1 MQDMN
6 ILVVDDKE
14 LNRNELI
21 TGLINHGFGRK
32 NVIGVETG
40 EEAVEKVKES
50 PDFFDVAVVDHI
62 LKNGGGKMDGI
73 ETTEMISDYSRKIFP
88 IIFTNISSDNPET
101 IAYHRARAYEAGAYR
116 YMYRSGSKEDVSIVT
131 DFIFEIKQLSQ
142 LRERVRKYYEA
153 QHDVPSLLTQ
163 LDIMVALIDRGYK
176 VWYLNPANQK
186 FQKIYY
192 LPRKP
197 CSMAFRGYETMCP
210 CTGCI
215 VAQTLQD
222 GMNHECVYLRPVEGY
237 GGRLKWIYAWT
248 QPMPD
253 EKGEPILLDDGKPI
267 AVLESCQDLTNSV
280 RLKTM
285 PMKERLSI
293 IARAL
298 NEREDGFDRVRIYQA
313 DARGETLN
321 LIANA
326 GYPKKIESAVIEISD
341 FPSVNKSIRHFRMT
355 DEGFFHEKIDNV
367 DPIFP
372 EEKMEKLIQWPLM
385 KGKRL
390 KGLISVS
397 ESGYGRPCTEDGIDI
412 LRDYSE
418 EALKAFELKEE
429 EPKAHEVENKIFA
442 LDNLLIQKQTPE
454 DTLQTLVDEVFRL
467 TGSDNVFI
475 HYRDENKAR
484 LLPIGKGSYME
495 NAPMEILFS
504 NRNRIIPWVR
514 AIVTGREEI
523 KSNAKNDSEVRK
535 FMEILPEESRKA
547 LKDMGSYFIEP
558 LIFQNRCIGSL
569 TLFKNKIDHYDE
581 EKIKIAREIAERMG
595 LALHDY
601 LVNLDRMRKDYA
613 LESSI
618 NAIAFA
624 DLNDELNYINASF
637 LKMWGYDDENEVLGK
652 PIVKLWKDEGKTS
665 NILEKLHNG
674 KSWTGE
680 LAALKKD
687 GSTFDAHLAANPVK
701 DSTGKPIGIMASFI
715 DITERK
721 RLEKVRESFYQISE
735 KASSA
740 QNLDDLYQIIYN
752 IVKSLIPVDNFFIA
766 LHNERNGSIS
776 FPFYIDKHDGS
787 PPSMKPKKTM
797 TEYVIRTGKPKLASA
812 KDYKELERKGEID
825 RFEIP
830 TVYWLSVPLKTTDDK
845 KIGVLT
851 VQIYEKG
858 QRYTEEDKDML
869 EFVSTQIAMAIE
881 RKREEQRKAAMLQEI
896 HHRVK
901 NNFNFISSLLDL
913 QARQIKDQS
922 VKEQFKLAQDRIIL
936 MAMVHEKLYQS
947 ENLSEIDF
955 TRYVEDLVESLFR
968 SYAIDKNKISKK
980 LKIEN
985 ISIGIDK
992 AIPCGLIINELCT
1005 NSLKHAFPPGRK
1017 KTDDRKDEIV
1027 IELFPKDDSTIMLTV
1042 RDNGVGLPYDLDFF
1056 DTPSLGLR
1064 LVRLLSKQ
1072 IQGTIELDI
1081 SSGTAVVIKFKL

>member
-1 MQDMN
+1 MQDMK

-21 TGLINHGFGRK
+21 SGLIDHGFGKK
-32 NVIGVETG
+32 NVIGVKTG
-40 EEAVEKVKES
+40 EEAVEKVKVK
-50 PDFFDVAVVDHI
+50 PDFFDVAVVDHV

-73 ETTEMISDYSRKIFP
+73 DTTKKISAYSRKIFP
-88 IIFTNISSDNPET
+88 IIFTNIPSDNPAT

-116 YMYRSGSKEDVSIVT
+116 YLYRSGSKEDVSIVT

-142 LRERVRKYYEA
+142 LRDRVRKYYDA

-186 FQKIYY
+186 FQKIYD

-197 CSMAFRGYETMCP
+197 CSLAFRGYKTMCP
-210 CTGCI
+210 CIGCI

-222 GMNHECVYLRPVEGY
+222 GMNHECVYLRPVKGF

-285 PMKERLSI
+285 PMKKRLSI

-313 DARGETLN
+313 DAKGETLN

-355 DEGFFHEKIDNV
+355 DEGFFHEKIDNG

-372 EEKMEKLIQWPLM
+372 EEKMEKFIQWPLM
-385 KGKRL
+385 KGERL

-397 ESGYGRPCTEDGIDI
+397 ESVNGRPCTEDGIDI
-412 LRDYSE
+412 LRDYAE

-429 EPKAHEVENKIFA
+429 ELKAREVEKKIFV

-454 DTLQTLVDEVFRL
+454 DTLQTLVDEAFRL
-467 TGSDNVFI
+467 TGSDHVFI

-484 LLPIGKGSYME
+484 LLPIGKGSYIK
-495 NAPMEILFS
+495 NAPLEIPFS
-504 NRNRIIPWVR
+504 NRSRIIPSIR
-514 AIVTGREEI
+514 AIVTGQEEI
-523 KSNAKNDSEVRK
+523 KRNAKNDPDVRK
-535 FMEILPEESRKA
+535 FMEILPEKSRKA
-547 LKDMGSYFIEP
+547 LKDMGSYCTEP

-569 TLFKNKIDHYDE
+569 ALFKNNINHYDE
-581 EKIKIAREIAERMG
+581 EKIKIAGEIAERMG

-652 PIVKLWKDEGKTS
+652 PIAKLWKNEEQTS

-674 KSWTGE
+674 EGWTGE

-687 GSTFDAHLAANPVK
+687 GSTFDAHLAANSVK
-701 DSTGKPIGIMASFI
+701 DSTGKPIGTMVSFI
-715 DITERK
+715 DITKRK
-721 RLEKVRESFYQISE
+721 RLEKVRESIYQISE

-740 QNLDDLYQIIYN
+740 QNLDDLYQIIYT
-752 IVKSLIPVDNFFIA
+752 IVKGLIPVDNFSIA
-766 LHNERNGSIS
+766 LYDERNGSIS
-776 FPFYIDKHDGS
+776 FPFFIDKHGES
-787 PPSMKPKKTM
+787 PPSMMPKKTM
-797 TEYVIRTGKPKLASA
+797 TAYVIRSGKSKLASA
-812 KDYKELERKGEID
+812 KDYEELQRKGEID
-825 RFEIP
+825 RFEKP
-830 TVYWLSVPLKTTDDK
+830 TVYWLSVPLKTTDNK
-845 KIGVLT
+845 TIGVLT

-858 QRYTEEDKDML
+858 QKYTKEDKDML
-869 EFVSTQIAMAIE
+869 EFVSTQIAMAIQ
-881 RKREEQRKAAMLQEI
+881 RKREEERKAAMLQEI

-901 NNFNFISSLLDL
+901 NNFNFISSVLDL
-913 QARQIKDQS
+913 QSRHIKDQS

-936 MAMVHEKLYQS
+936 MAMVHDKLYQS
-947 ENLSEIDF
+947 EDF
-955 TRYVEDLVESLFR
+955 SKINFDRYIKDLTDSLHQLHGKEDH
-968 SYAIDKNKISKK
+968 KISLKR
-980 LKIEN
+980 KIEN
-985 ISIGIDK
+985 VSIGIEK
-992 AIPCGLIINELCT
+992 VIPCGMIINELFT
-1005 NSLKHAFPPGRK
+1005 NSLKYAFPPARVEPDSRK
-1017 KTDDRKDEIV
+1017 NEIV
-1027 IELFPKDDSTIMLTV
+1027 IEFYPRDKDTMVLAV
-1042 RDNGVGLPYDLDFF
+1042 KDNGVGLPGHLDFF
-1056 DTPSLGLR
+1056 ETSSLGIR

-1072 IQGTIELDI
+1072 INGTIKLDQTN
-1081 SSGTAVVIKFKL
+1081 GTAVEVMFKV